1 METFFMEH
9 IWLAYL
15 GLFIVGLAAGRF
27 LKILIRRN
35 MEEEHR
41 DFPSKP
47 VVEILNA
54 LLYCAVFWKYGFSL
68 ETLSFLIFGSIL
80 LLIAFVDFKTMLIP
94 NWSVLLILVLGI
106 LFAFFNHD
114 ASWVERLIGFFAA
127 GLVLLLIYIFSG
139 GGIGGGDI
147 KLMAAAGFFLG
158 WKLTLWAM
166 LVGSI
171 IGGVF
176 GVVILASGKGQLKT
190 AIPYGPFLVIG
201 IIGSILFGNEMIS
214 WYWSLLIR

>member
-9 IWLAYL
+9 VWLVYL
-15 GLFIVGLAAGRF
+15 GLFIVGLAAGKF

-54 LLYCAVFWKYGFSL
+54 LLYCALFWKYGFSL

-80 LLIAFVDFKTMLIP
+80 LLIAFIDFKTMLIP

-106 LFAFFNHD
+106 LFAFFNQD
-114 ASWVERLIGFFAA
+114 VSWLERLIGFFGA
-127 GLVLLLIYIFSG
+127 GLGLLLIYIFSR

-158 WKLTLWAM
+158 WKLTFWAM

-176 GVVILASGKGQLKT
+176 GVIILVSGKGQLKT

>member
-127 GLVLLLIYIFSG
+127 GLVLLLIYIFSR

>member
-9 IWLAYL
+9 VWLVYL
-15 GLFIVGLAAGRF
+15 GLFIVGLAAGKF

-54 LLYCAVFWKYGFSL
+54 LLYCAVFWKYGFSV
-68 ETLSFLIFGSIL
+68 ETLGFIILGSIL

-94 NWSVLLILVLGI
+94 NWTVLLILVLGI
-106 LFAFFNHD
+106 LFAFFNRD
-114 ASWVERLIGFFAA
+114 VSWLERLIGFFGA
-127 GLVLLLIYIFSG
+127 GLGLLLIYILSR

-176 GVVILASGKGQLKT
+176 GVIILASGKGQLKT

-201 IIGSILFGNEMIS
+201 IIGSILFGNEMIL

>member
-15 GLFIVGLAAGRF
+15 GLFIVGLVAGRF
-27 LKILIRRN
+27 LKVLIRKN

-47 VVEILNA
+47 VVEILNT

-68 ETLSFLIFGSIL
+68 ETLSFLILGSVL
-80 LLIAFVDFKTMLIP
+80 LLIAFIDFKTMLIP

-106 LFAFFNHD
+106 LFAFFNQD
-114 ASWVERLIGFFAA
+114 VSWLQRLIGFFGA
-127 GLVLLLIYIFSG
+127 GLGLLLIYIFSR

-147 KLMAAAGFFLG
+147 KLMAAVGFYLG
-158 WKLTLWAM
+158 WKLTLLAM
-166 LVGSI
+166 FVGSM
-171 IGGVF
+171 IGGIC
-176 GVVILASGKGQLKT
+176 GVLILATGKGNLKT
-190 AIPYGPFLVIG
+190 AIPYGPFLVCG
-201 IIGSILFGNEMIS
+201 ILFCILFGQELIA
-214 WYWSLLIR
+214 WYFNLFLI

>member
-9 IWLAYL
+9 IWLTYL
-15 GLFIVGLAAGRF
+15 GLFIVGIAAGRF

-35 MEEEHR
+35 MDEEHR
-41 DFPSKP
+41 NFPSKP

-54 LLYCAVFWKYGFSL
+54 LLYCAVFWKYGFSV
-68 ETLSFLIFGSIL
+68 ETLGFIILGSIL

-94 NWSVLLILVLGI
+94 NWTVLLILVLGI
-106 LFAFFNHD
+106 LFAFFNRD
-114 ASWVERLIGFFAA
+114 VSWLERLIGFFGA
-127 GLVLLLIYIFSG
+127 GLGLLLIYILSR

-176 GVVILASGKGQLKT
+176 GVIILASGKGQLKT

-201 IIGSILFGNEMIS
+201 IIGSILFGNEMIL